1 MVLSLS
7 RGILKG
13 GFSSIVS
20 EGKGDIEGG
29 GRGVGGEGAVYL
41 R

>member
-13 GFSSIVS
+13 GFSSIVC
-20 EGKGDIEGG
+20 ERKGDIEGG
-29 GRGVGGEGAVYL
+29 GGGGGVGAVYL

>member
-13 GFSSIVS
+13 GFSSIVC
-20 EGKGDIEGG
+20 EGKGDIEE
-29 GRGVGGEGAVYL
+29 RGEGGEVV
-41 R
+41 REPCI

>member
-29 GRGVGGEGAVYL
+29 VGSEGAVYL

>member
-1 MVLSLS
+1 MVFSLS

-29 GRGVGGEGAVYL
+29 WGVREPCI
-41 R
+41 